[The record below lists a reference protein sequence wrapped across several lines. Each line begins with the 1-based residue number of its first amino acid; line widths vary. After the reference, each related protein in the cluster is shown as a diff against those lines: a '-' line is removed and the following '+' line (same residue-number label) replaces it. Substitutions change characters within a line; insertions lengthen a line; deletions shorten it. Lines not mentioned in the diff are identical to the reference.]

1 MSHLKPKR
9 TRPFTFR
16 SPVLLCLGLVL
27 AAHHAAA
34 NDACKAV
41 SGAQRLPVVEL
52 YTSEG
57 CSSCPPAD
65 QQLAELGRGA
75 WGAAA
80 PLALHVNFWD
90 YLGWRDPYA
99 QARFT
104 ERQRQLIAANGSR
117 TLYTP
122 HVFVSG
128 QELRDR
134 TRLPEALK
142 RVAARPADWVLTLE
156 AKPLGSSTW
165 ALKVHARHFMQAN
178 SLTQMPKRAP
188 VSSQAP
194 GVDLILAVTEDG
206 LASKVRAGE
215 NAGELLRHSHVVR
228 EWWPSS
234 IETVDGRSLQAEV
247 KLNREQALKGL
258 ALVAF
263 VQDRR
268 TAEILQAVRL
278 PGCIQG

>member
-1 MSHLKPKR
+1 M
-9 TRPFTFR
+9 
-16 SPVLLCLGLVL
+16 LLCLGLIGV
-27 AAHHAAA
+27 AFQVVAKAE
-34 NDACKAV
+34 CKVV

-65 QQLAELGRGA
+65 RQLVELGRGA

-104 ERQRQLIAANGSR
+104 DRQRQLIAANGSR

-142 RVAARPADWVLTLE
+142 RVAALPSAWAITLE
-156 AKPLGSSTW
+156 AKAIGPGTWTLKSEARPLLQGNAPSTI
-165 ALKVHARHFMQAN
+165 
-178 SLTQMPKRAP
+178 SKRDSTP
-188 VSSQAP
+188 SQAAA
-194 GVDLILAVTEDG
+194 VDLILAVTEDG

-234 IETVDGRSLQAEV
+234 INAAHGGSILADL
-247 KLNREQALKGL
+247 KLSREQAAKGL
-258 ALVAF
+258 SVIAF
-263 VQDRR
+263 VQDRL
-268 TAEILQAVRL
+268 TAEVLQAVSL
-278 PGCIQG
+278 SACIRS